1 MITEFSAKV
10 TWKENTLRQKLSQ
23 DKNLYFVNY
32 ED

>member
-1 MITEFSAKV
+1 MITEFNAKV
-10 TWKENTLRQKLSQ
+10 TWKENTLRQKLRQ